1 MTKHPLTNKI
11 ISKQFGYGNYD
22 LIEEVMIYDEDDM
35 RAVYDLGRDKGHA
48 EMLELAVEWL
58 QNCDLSHSLSY
69 SNEYQSDRHLVV
81 NAFKKAMR
89 PATQGIFPQ
98 EYLRLMMERRNG
110 YTRWKKKTHD

>member
-22 LIEEVMIYDEDDM
+22 LIEEVMTYDEDDM

-81 NAFKKAMR
+81 SAFKKAMR
-89 PATQGIFPQ
+89 PTTTQ
-98 EYLRLMMERRNG
+98 EYN
-110 YTRWKKKTHD
+110 